1 MCLKSFPYN
10 PLNFF
15 ERLYI
20 FKNYVLW
27 FIMYIDV
34 HMTRIRQVKINIIFT
49 PGSFLEFTRNENIN

>member
-34 HMTRIRQVKINIIFT
+34 HMTRISTSEDKYNFYT
-49 PGSFLEFTRNENIN
+49 WKFLRIYKK